1 MAQEQYTSDNVTQY
15 SLPTQRIPRS
25 KKGKLWG
32 ESNVNYFIRIAATDT
47 LGNRATNY
55 RKAINYELFNGRFN
69 PKDLEYV
76 CNPLGIQ
83 GEEYPAS
90 LQHYD
95 IISAAIMLLMGEES
109 SRTENFIAV
118 SEGPETINRKNKSM
132 KDRLQ
137 QAYMQ
142 HLMAEV
148 DPNSLQKDDKGNPI
162 PPPPPQELE
171 SIKYHTFSDLLEQKA
186 NQILRVLKKKLNTQ
200 DRFNSGFKDALISG
214 EEIYWIGINNS
225 EPDFRR
231 ANPLNITCLLNFDS
245 YYIDEASAVVEE
257 RLLTIPTILDELGD
271 KLSPTDVK
279 ELEDLSKNY
288 SSLTNSGKDNFVATK
303 DGVEFTGGG
312 TSFVGYKH
320 DTRLGL
326 IRVFRVEWISMTKI
340 GTIKYTD
347 ENQVPQETTVDE
359 TFDLSTFK
367 EVYPDAE
374 VEWFWINEAWEGI
387 KIANNIFI
395 GIQPKENQRRRLD
408 NPYYARLGYTGLIYN
423 ATNSVSVSLIDRLK
437 PYQYLYNILMYRL
450 ELAFASDQGKVFLM
464 DLAQIPRS
472 EGIDVDKW
480 IYYLKSAKIGF
491 INSFEEGKKG
501 AMQGQ
506 RPTFNQFQAIDL
518 SLSNTI
524 QQYVNSLEFI
534 RQQVA
539 NLSGITPQRLGSI
552 KTSEL
557 VGNVEKSVEQS
568 SYITEYY
575 FRSHSEVKRRVY
587 EGLLECAKI
596 AYRKGKAVQYILDD
610 LQIEVLNIEES
621 EFDMEEFAVF
631 ISNSTKDQEVLQT
644 LKGLYEVALKQDKVM
659 LSDIVSAALND
670 SPRDVAKKLKYSE
683 EAQKEQKIKEIQA
696 QQESQQKANE
706 QALQMHQEEQANK
719 QADRDLKKYE
729 IDTKAQTEIEKAEI
743 SALGFQK
750 NSDEDQ
756 NGIPDILETAKH
768 ALDTQKVNSEH
779 FRKMKELDLKEKD
792 MDKKHSLEQQKI
804 DAENKRT
811 ESDNKIAKKDQVLK
825 GEEIKVKKII
835 ARKKPSG
842 GGK

>member
-1 MAQEQYTSDNVTQY
+1 MSQAKYTSDNVTQY
-15 SLPTQRIPRS
+15 SLPIQRLPFS
-25 KKGKLWG
+25 QKGKLWG

-47 LGNRATNY
+47 LGNRSTNY

-90 LQHYD
+90 LQHFD
-95 IISAAIMLLMGEES
+95 IISPAVMLLMGEES
-109 SRTENFIAV
+109 SRAETFIAV
-118 SEGPETINRKNKSM
+118 SEGPEVINRKNKSM
-132 KDRLQ
+132 LDRLKES
-137 QAYMQ
+137 YMM

-148 DPNSLQKDDKGNPI
+148 DPESLPKDEEGNPI
-162 PPPPPQELE
+162 PPPTPKELE
-171 SIKYHTFSDLLEQKA
+171 QIKYHTFSDLLEQKA

-200 DRFNSGFKDALISG
+200 DKFNRGFKDALIAA
-214 EEIYWIGINNS
+214 EEIYWIGINNA
-225 EPDFRR
+225 EPDFRKC
-231 ANPLNITCLLNFDS
+231 NPLNITCLLNFDS
-245 YYIDEASAVVEE
+245 DFIDDASAIVEE
-257 RLLTIPTILDELGD
+257 RLLTIPTILDEIGD
-271 KLSPTDVK
+271 KLTPLQVK

-288 SSLTNSGKDNFVATK
+288 SSLTNSGKDNFVVTQG
-303 DGVEFTGGG
+303 GVEFTGAG

-326 IRVFRVEWISMTKI
+326 IRVFRVEWISMKKVGILT
-340 GTIKYTD
+340 YSD
-347 ENQVPQETTVDE
+347 ENQIPQEQEIDE
-359 TFDLSTFK
+359 LFDLSTFK
-367 EVYPDAE
+367 EIYPDAE
-374 VEWFWINEAWEGI
+374 VKWFWINEAWEGI
-387 KIANNIFI
+387 KIADNIFV
-395 GIQPKENQRRRLD
+395 GVQPKQNQRRRLD
-408 NPYYARLGYTGLIYN
+408 NPYFARLGYTGLIYN

-539 NLSGITPQRLGSI
+539 NLSGITPQRLGSV

-557 VGNVEKSVEQS
+557 VGNVERSIEQS

-575 FRSHSEVKRRVY
+575 FRSHAEVKRRVF
-587 EGLLECAKI
+587 EALLECAKI
-596 AYRKGKAVQYILDD
+596 AYRTGKAVQYILDD
-610 LQIEVLNIEES
+610 LQVEVLSIEEY
-621 EFDMEEFAVF
+621 ELDTEEFAVF
-631 ISNSTKDQEVLQT
+631 ISDSVKDQEVLNT
-644 LKGLYEVALKQDKVM
+644 LKSLYEVALKQDKIM

-683 EAQKEQKIKEIQA
+683 EAQKEQKMQEIKAA
-696 QQESQQKANE
+696 QEAQVQANE
-706 QALQMHQEEQANK
+706 QQMQMYQEEQANK

-729 IDTKAQTEIEKAEI
+729 IDTKAITELQKAEI
-743 SALGFQK
+743 SALGFAK
-750 NSDEDQ
+750 DTDVDQ
-756 NGIPDILETAKH
+756 NGIPDVVEISKI
-768 ALDTQKVNSEH
+768 ALDERKHQSEN
-779 FRKMKELDLKEKD
+779 FRKIQESKDKISLEKEKLNQAKKENETQERLAKEANKIKLKEIASK
-792 MDKKHSLEQQKI
+792 E
-804 DAENKRT
+804 
-811 ESDNKIAKKDQVLK
+811 KIARMKPKPKK
-825 GEEIKVKKII
+825 
-835 ARKKPSG
+835 
-842 GGK
+842 